1 MKSYFSTHLGLRY
14 MWNIFIQILI
24 WPIFKS
30 SHSLS
35 SGTEVHLH
43 ISLGQWDEARE
54 SLWTK
59 RQGCGRKLLAKGG
72 EVGIPGC
79 LLTFVEE
86 GGFKAFTAPSF
97 PCKWLVWKCYPAHC
111 GLFTAGS
118 LQNRD
123 SAVGRTVFRVTQ
135 QIMKLVL
142 LRNLFRNLFINY
154 IIARYPPV
162 KKTFQSFG
170 INTYVLA
177 CDMVTSLKWIA
188 RPLVY
193 PCLRTLSFCLSCIGN
208 GIFLTL
214 WFLPS
219 TLMEHTIVILQS
231 FKWTDTLE
239 FQSRHWLMIETCFD
253 FVFVKICISEHGL
266 QTRGAIRVRLGWDN
280 SRQKGEDGTRVRVW
294 QWEEEA
300 HTGTSGWGVD

>member
-54 SLWTK
+54 GLWTK
-59 RQGCGRKLLAKGG
+59 QQGCGRKLLAKGG

-193 PCLRTLSFCLSCIGN
+193 PCLRTLSFSSVLYRKWHFFKTLISPIYAYGTYNCNPPEFQMNRHTRISVSA
-208 GIFLTL
+208 LTHDWNML
-214 WFLPS
+214 WF
-219 TLMEHTIVILQS
+219 
-231 FKWTDTLE
+231 
-239 FQSRHWLMIETCFD
+239 
-253 FVFVKICISEHGL
+253 
-266 QTRGAIRVRLGWDN
+266 RLC
-280 SRQKGEDGTRVRVW
+280 
-294 QWEEEA
+294 
-300 HTGTSGWGVD
+300 